1 MNFYRYVALFS
12 ILIISEVFQTTFFSR
27 LGLPGSTPDLVIV
40 VVAVW
45 ALIKGPAVGA
55 VAGFIAGFLIDVVP
69 PGNHLMGISS
79 ISLGIIG
86 YLIGLVAVG
95 QGRSFFRPLIISSVV
110 ATTFFLV
117 RTIWAVIGGSDLEL
131 NAFSINFLTQGLY
144 AAVLTIFVYPGIAFL
159 DRKLGPVSRADELR
173 SKF

>member
-95 QGRSFFRPLIISSVV
+95 QGRSFFRPLIISSV
-110 ATTFFLV
+110 
-117 RTIWAVIGGSDLEL
+117 W
-131 NAFSINFLTQGLY
+131 
-144 AAVLTIFVYPGIAFL
+144 
-159 DRKLGPVSRADELR
+159 
-173 SKF
+173 